1 MGLLLNLKNCHQT
14 YSHSKSKTFSSV
26 PREVLEDYKLTSM
39 TLEFRRECT
48 QSDLLESMS
57 SSSSSNV
64 VGASNNNSVNTKPN
78 LQYIHLLRLQDNKA
92 ELVRARTEWLLKQK
106 PQVIQGY
113 I

>member
-1 MGLLLNLKNCHQT
+1 MLTWLVQ
-14 YSHSKSKTFSSV
+14 SV